1 MIKFCLHELLIKTGH
16 DTQSALFVFVLICHY
31 IMMDNIDGMRGR
43 GHNRKWTY
51 FNPRTEAGVEAAVE
65 AGAGHT
71 HCVVTAALQHR
82 VTAHCSTIFVLTD
95 WVAGCEC

>member
-1 MIKFCLHELLIKTGH
+1 
-16 DTQSALFVFVLICHY
+16 
-31 IMMDNIDGMRGR
+31 MDNIDGMRGR

-51 FNPRTEAGVEAAVE
+51 FNPRSEAGVEAVWRL
-65 AGAGHT
+65 GLDTLT